1 MLISFHINVEAE
13 FSTWKNPG
21 HQDISKKK
29 KDISS
34 SDFPSGPVVKNLLA
48 SAGDTGLTPG
58 PGRSHMLQGN
68 ESHVPQLQ
76 SLCSRA
82 CEPRLSPHDITTE
95 AHMPRPH
102 ALQQEKPLQ

>member
-21 HQDISKKK
+21 HQDIS
-29 KDISS
+29 S

-48 SAGDTGLTPG
+48 SAGDTGLILG
-58 PGRSHMLQGN
+58 PERSHMLQGN